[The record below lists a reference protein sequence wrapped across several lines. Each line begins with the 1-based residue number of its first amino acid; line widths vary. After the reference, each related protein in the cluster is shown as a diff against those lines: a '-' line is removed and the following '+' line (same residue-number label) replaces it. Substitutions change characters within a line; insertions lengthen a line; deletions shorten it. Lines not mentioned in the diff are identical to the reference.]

1 MIAPSSV
8 PLLQH
13 SNLQRRERHQRQRL
27 ARVLVALALLCC
39 ASTPGTATQK
49 QTVCTITVNS
59 ADERETFRRY
69 LPASKYEF
77 VELVERGR
85 PDWLASACNTG
96 VKCDVLII
104 SGHYDGGNEFF
115 SDRIEARE
123 FLPVDELERVS
134 CSGSCPGLFSDL
146 KEVHLFGCNTLSP
159 NANSSMTPEILRSLV
174 REGRTAKEAQRQWH
188 ALNAG
193 HGESSRD
200 RMRQI
205 FKDVPVIYGFS
216 SVAPLGPVAA
226 STLASFF
233 RTNGAREIGRGRV
246 SRSLLGHFAPFAM
259 TATQGMTDQDPKA
272 AVRHDVCQFADE
284 RLSDANRLSFVH
296 QLLQREMAQT
306 RVHLDRIQRFATAI
320 EAPER
325 RTPELTQAFAA
336 IADDK
341 TSRGRY
347 LDFARDA
354 DRPVVRERMLKVAQ
368 NLGWLTHEQ
377 RLAELTLMFS
387 ELHDRDRLGVT
398 EIELACTLNQ
408 ARELDGAFKLRVT
421 PGGPAGDVAH
431 AAVRACLGSSEAHV
445 RMLDAL
451 VSPVMANVTIAQA
464 YLRHR
469 PITEG
474 AELRHLAQNIA
485 RMPASAAQVRALDT
499 LGRHYVEDRETL
511 VMLIALFAQT
521 PSQEVQMA
529 IGGILLRADLRQV
542 GSATLGRDL
551 RQNRHSSSPGDD
563 MIDALVRRLGM

>member
-1 MIAPSSV
+1 MLVYFGTVDIIEGLHPKV
-8 PLLQH
+8 IVLLH
-13 SNLQRRERHQRQRL
+13 K
-27 ARVLVALALLCC
+27 V
-39 ASTPGTATQK
+39 
-49 QTVCTITVNS
+49 
-59 ADERETFRRY
+59 
-69 LPASKYEF
+69 
-77 VELVERGR
+77 
-85 PDWLASACNTG
+85 
-96 VKCDVLII
+96 
-104 SGHYDGGNEFF
+104 
-115 SDRIEARE
+115 
-123 FLPVDELERVS
+123 
-134 CSGSCPGLFSDL
+134 GLF
-146 KEVHLFGCNTLSP
+146 KLF
-159 NANSSMTPEILRSLV
+159 
-174 REGRTAKEAQRQWH
+174 
-188 ALNAG
+188 
-193 HGESSRD
+193 
-200 RMRQI
+200 
-205 FKDVPVIYGFS
+205 
-216 SVAPLGPVAA
+216 
-226 STLASFF
+226 
-233 RTNGAREIGRGRV
+233 
-246 SRSLLGHFAPFAM
+246 
-259 TATQGMTDQDPKA
+259 
-272 AVRHDVCQFADE
+272 
-284 RLSDANRLSFVH
+284 
-296 QLLQREMAQT
+296 
-306 RVHLDRIQRFATAI
+306 
-320 EAPER
+320 
-325 RTPELTQAFAA
+325 
-336 IADDK
+336 
-341 TSRGRY
+341 
-347 LDFARDA
+347 
-354 DRPVVRERMLKVAQ
+354 KVAQ

-551 RQNRHSSSPGDD
+551 RQNRHTSSPGDD